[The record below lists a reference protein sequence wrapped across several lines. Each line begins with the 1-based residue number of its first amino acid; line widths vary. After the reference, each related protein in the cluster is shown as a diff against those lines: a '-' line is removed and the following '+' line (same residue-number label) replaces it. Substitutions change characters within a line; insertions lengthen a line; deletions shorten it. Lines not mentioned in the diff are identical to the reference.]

1 LNKQKLARATTSV
14 ELTLEDFVADQP
26 FRKAG
31 AISSR
36 GAVTISDLIEGVALV
51 PLTLN
56 SDDRGGLCELLT
68 TRDGPIEPIVH
79 VYQVFAAPGSI
90 RAWVYHRHQYDRL
103 AYTMGDFEVVLY
115 DIRPESPTLG
125 TLNVLK
131 LGESQPSLLH
141 IPPFVIHGVKNVSST
156 WAFFINMPTRT
167 YDPAAPDK
175 CRIPWDDPR
184 VPHSFR

>member
-14 ELTLEDFVADQP
+14 ELTLEDFVVDQP
-26 FRKAG
+26 FRKAE

-36 GAVTISDLIEGVALV
+36 GAATISDLIEGVALE

-131 LGESQPSLLH
+131 LGEKQPSLLH
-141 IPPFVIHGVKNVSST
+141 IPPFVVHGVKNVSST
-156 WAFFINMPTRT
+156 WAFFINLPTMA
-167 YDPAAPDK
+167 YDPSAPDNF
-175 CRIPWDDPR
+175 RSSWDDPR
-184 VPHSFR
+184 LPYLPR

>member
-1 LNKQKLARATTSV
+1 LSRIASARVVTPVSLA
-14 ELTLEDFVADQP
+14 LEDFVADQP
-26 FRKAG
+26 KIR
-31 AISSR
+31 
-36 GAVTISDLIEGVALV
+36 AVPPRCAETVPDLIEGVALE

-56 SDDRGGLCELLT
+56 SDDRGGLSELLT
-68 TRDGPIEPIVH
+68 TRDGPIEAIVH
-79 VYQVFAAPGSI
+79 VYQVLAAPESI

-103 AYTMGDFEVVLY
+103 AYTTGDFEVVLY

-131 LGESQPSLLH
+131 LGEGRPSLLR

-156 WAFFINMPTRT
+156 WAFFVNMPTRA